1 MLNRW
6 LDIFTLEYLV
16 KNSISMIFY
25 LLSIW
30 LISSHLS
37 FSAVVRINLT
47 QKSKVLDG
55 QPFNLAGSFERL
67 EGKIFF
73 EIDPTLKE
81 NRKISDISLAPLNA
95 RGKVA
100 FSSNFYIL
108 RPTSSSKRNGTVLY
122 EVANRGRKGMLGM
135 FNLAKGSLDPR
146 SSSAFG
152 DGFLLNQGFT
162 LAWLGWQFDIPP
174 GKKLLRLTAPIATE
188 GENSITG
195 LVRSEFVPNKKVLSF
210 SLADRN
216 MPVVYPAL
224 DIDEQ
229 NPKLTVR
236 ELTDGPRK
244 IIPRHLWKFG
254 QLKNGR
260 FSVSRTHIF
269 LPTGFNKGRIYELV
283 YPAKNPMLVG
293 LGLAATRDFISFL
306 KFGSAE
312 EHSSLNG
319 LDKSV
324 KRAIGFGNSQSG
336 RFLRTFLYYGF
347 NVDEQQRPSFDG
359 VFSHVAGASRGSF
372 NHRFAQ
378 PSRDA
383 HAFMNTF
390 FPTVVYPFAD
400 LPQFDPET
408 DFNEGLIS
416 HYSQGNA
423 TPKIFYSNA
432 SYEYYGRAA
441 SLIHTSLDGTS
452 DSLLA
457 KNTRIYLFAG
467 TQHGPASFPPRKTGT
482 VNLPNPNNFRFL
494 MRALVLSLNRW
505 LQNGTPPPPSQY
517 PRISQNQ
524 LVSLKNL
531 SFPKIPGINLP
542 QRMMRPYRLDYGP
555 KFQSERIATLQPPK
569 VGKAFQSLVPQ
580 VDRDGNELAGIRLPG
595 IKVPLATYTGWN
607 LRHYSLGAPEELYSM
622 VGSFIPFPINKKD
635 RLSTGDPRLSIA
647 ERYDSRS
654 NYLKKIKTEAIHL
667 EKIGFLLN
675 KDVPNIINQAAILWD
690 YLVTH

>member
-1 MLNRW
+1 
-6 LDIFTLEYLV
+6 
-16 KNSISMIFY
+16 MIFY

-30 LISSHLS
+30 LMLSHLA

-47 QKSKVLDG
+47 QGSKVLDSR
-55 QPFNLAGSFERL
+55 PFNLAGAFERL
-67 EGKIFF
+67 EGRVFF
-73 EIDPTLKE
+73 EIDPTLEE

-95 RGKVA
+95 KGKVA

-108 RPTSSSKRNGTVLY
+108 RPASPSKRNGTLLY

-146 SSSAFG
+146 SISEFG
-152 DGFLLNQGFT
+152 DGFVLNQGFT

-174 GKKLLRLTAPIATE
+174 GEQLLRLTAPIATE
-188 GENSITG
+188 GEKAITG
-195 LVRSEFVPNKKVLSF
+195 LVRSEFVPKKKVFSF

-224 DIDEQ
+224 HIDEQ

-244 IIPRHLWKFG
+244 LIPRRLWKFG

-260 FSVSRTHIF
+260 FVVSRTHIF
-269 LPTGFNKGRIYELV
+269 IPTGFNKGWIYELV
-283 YPAKNPMLVG
+283 YPAKNPVLVG

-312 EHSSLNG
+312 EQHSSLHD

-324 KRAIGFGNSQSG
+324 KRTIGFGNSQSG

-347 NVDEQQRPSFDG
+347 NMDEQQRPSFDG

-390 FPTVVYPFAD
+390 FPTVIYPFLD
-400 LPQFDPET
+400 LPQFDRET
-408 DFNEGLIS
+408 GLNEGLIS
-416 HYSQGNA
+416 HYYQTN
-423 TPKIFYSNA
+423 TIPKIFYSNA

-441 SLIHTSLDGTS
+441 SLIHTSLDGTN
-452 DSLLA
+452 DSVLA

-467 TQHGPASFPPRKTGT
+467 TQHGPSSFPPKRTGT

-494 MRALVLSLNRW
+494 MRALLLSLNRW
-505 LQNGTPPPPSQY
+505 IENGTSPPPSQY
-517 PRISQNQ
+517 PRISQNE
-524 LVSLKNL
+524 LVSLKKL

-542 QRMMRPYRLDYGP
+542 ERMMRPYRLDYGP
-555 KFQSERIATLQPPK
+555 KFRSQGIATLQPPK
-569 VGKAFQSLVPQ
+569 VGKAFQPLVPQ
-580 VDRDGNELAGIRLPG
+580 VDRDGNEIAGIRLPE

-622 VGSFIPFPINKKD
+622 VGSFIPFPSNKKD
-635 RLSTGDPRLSIA
+635 RLSTGDPRLSIV

-654 NYLKKIKTEAIHL
+654 NYLNKIKGESIRL
-667 EKIGFLLN
+667 EKMGFLLN
-675 KDVPNIINQAAILWD
+675 DDIPNIVNRAAILWD